1 MHPFY
6 RPYVI
11 SDKPFTLLSECSPIK
26 KTISISTGPISLAN
40 DKKSGNLNLNHYQ
53 CASINHLYLPFCI
66 WSHVVITQFHSKS
79 SYLGQKL
86 VCWAKGISFP
96 SQTWW
101 YSCRWSSFDLSSS
114 YSSYFDK
121 NSKWRISCI
130 LVSAPMEKPMQIS
143 NKFSLL
149 FSPLI
154 MLLNVFNLL
163 HFILGIKFLF
173 MIVTWNSYF
182 IHKPKS
188 KI

>member
-11 SDKPFTLLSECSPIK
+11 SDKPFTLLTECSPIK

-53 CASINHLYLPFCI
+53 CACIKPFISSILHLKSL
-66 WSHVVITQFHSKS
+66 VITQLHSKS

-101 YSCRWSSFDLSSS
+101 YSCQRSPFDLSSS

-121 NSKWRISCI
+121 NFKWRISCI
-130 LVSAPMEKPMQIS
+130 LVSAPMEKPKQIS
-143 NKFSLL
+143 NKFSIL
-149 FSPLI
+149 FFPYHA
-154 MLLNVFNLL
+154 FKC
-163 HFILGIKFLF
+163 F
-173 MIVTWNSYF
+173 
-182 IHKPKS
+182 
-188 KI
+188 